1 MLAIPR
7 RWTIMAAL
15 AGLVAAAGGTAAF
28 GQGEPARPAGE
39 AEKPVA
45 LKKYI
50 LGATYCNQCHTHP
63 ENYQGIKSPLL
74 CRMLEGSIWTQN
86 DKHKLASKALTGD
99 RGRAMGDRLGI
110 DVSESRACISCH
122 GIIKDEG
129 VDSSFFDDPV
139 ADGVTCVACHG
150 AFDEWAKQH
159 TTPNKPD
166 WRKLTRQQK
175 QDRFGMTDLWDPV
188 TRGQKCVS
196 CHIGSPEEEKVVTHA
211 MYAAGHPPLPGIEVA
226 TFSDAQPRHWQ
237 YLREKKDE
245 IQKNL
250 GVNITKPKRE
260 QTELVAVSGIVALGE
275 VMRLFSAQ
283 AAGDGLV
290 KAPETHWPDFAR
302 FDCSGCHHDLQ
313 VPPNWRQQTR
323 GFSGGYGRP
332 MIPTWPAVLVQL
344 GITVA
349 YPDVQKDAG
358 KREESNRLL
367 DQKVEA
373 FLKAIKER
381 PYGDPKQAAR
391 AAAELTDWAESV
403 AKALRDVVK
412 DPTKAVVDGPM
423 AIRLLHQLCDMA
435 QSNTLDYDASR
446 QIAWAFRA
454 IYNESHQI
462 NPREIPDPAIPQI
475 LDAID
480 KQFTISLPSAGKQ
493 EEILK
498 TLMLR
503 LKSLAEFDPVTFQ
516 SQFAALRS
524 RLPSIQFATR

>member
-188 TRGQKCVS
+188 TRG
-196 CHIGSPEEEKVVTHA
+196 
-211 MYAAGHPPLPGIEVA
+211 
-226 TFSDAQPRHWQ
+226 
-237 YLREKKDE
+237 
-245 IQKNL
+245 
-250 GVNITKPKRE
+250 
-260 QTELVAVSGIVALGE
+260 
-275 VMRLFSAQ
+275 
-283 AAGDGLV
+283 
-290 KAPETHWPDFAR
+290 
-302 FDCSGCHHDLQ
+302 
-313 VPPNWRQQTR
+313 
-323 GFSGGYGRP
+323 
-332 MIPTWPAVLVQL
+332 
-344 GITVA
+344 
-349 YPDVQKDAG
+349 
-358 KREESNRLL
+358 
-367 DQKVEA
+367 
-373 FLKAIKER
+373 
-381 PYGDPKQAAR
+381 
-391 AAAELTDWAESV
+391 
-403 AKALRDVVK
+403 
-412 DPTKAVVDGPM
+412 
-423 AIRLLHQLCDMA
+423 
-435 QSNTLDYDASR
+435 
-446 QIAWAFRA
+446 
-454 IYNESHQI
+454 
-462 NPREIPDPAIPQI
+462 
-475 LDAID
+475 
-480 KQFTISLPSAGKQ
+480 
-493 EEILK
+493 
-498 TLMLR
+498 
-503 LKSLAEFDPVTFQ
+503 
-516 SQFAALRS
+516 
-524 RLPSIQFATR
+524 